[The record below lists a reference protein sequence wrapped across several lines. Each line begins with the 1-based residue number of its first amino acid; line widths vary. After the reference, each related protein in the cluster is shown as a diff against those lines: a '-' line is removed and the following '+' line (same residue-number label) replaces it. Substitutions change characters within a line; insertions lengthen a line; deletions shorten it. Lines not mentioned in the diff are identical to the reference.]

1 MLAVVCCAAEEVLW
15 SAARP
20 REGAGMERKG
30 VSRSDVRT
38 ALENVF
44 AETGGAVHRIRL
56 CGTLP

>member
-1 MLAVVCCAAEEVLW
+1 MLAAVRHAAEEVLG
-15 SAARP
+15 SAARA

-44 AETGGAVHRIRL
+44 AEIRRAVHRICVRAP
-56 CGTLP
+56 LP